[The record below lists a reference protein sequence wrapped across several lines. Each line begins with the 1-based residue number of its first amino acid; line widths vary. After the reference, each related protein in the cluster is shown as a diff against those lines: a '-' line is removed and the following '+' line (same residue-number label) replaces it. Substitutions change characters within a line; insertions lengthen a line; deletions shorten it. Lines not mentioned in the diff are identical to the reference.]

1 MSEFDDL
8 LAIGYAESKE
18 QLFVPI
24 SIDRLPGV
32 TSGAF
37 QTAAIGKSLAGEAG
51 FEMDTGGQLILHKA
65 DVTAPEKL
73 SGAIVTR
80 TSDGL
85 KRRIRAVDSTRI
97 SYICDLM
104 PEDR

>member
-8 LAIGYAESKE
+8 LEIGYAESKTL
-18 QLFVPI
+18 LFVAI
-24 SIDRLPGV
+24 TIDRLPAV

-37 QTAAIGKSLAGEAG
+37 QTAAIGKTLAGEAG
-51 FEMDTGGQLILHKA
+51 FDMDTGGQLILQKS
-65 DVTAPEKL
+65 DVANPEKL

-97 SYICDLM
+97 SYICELQ
-104 PEDR
+104 PETR